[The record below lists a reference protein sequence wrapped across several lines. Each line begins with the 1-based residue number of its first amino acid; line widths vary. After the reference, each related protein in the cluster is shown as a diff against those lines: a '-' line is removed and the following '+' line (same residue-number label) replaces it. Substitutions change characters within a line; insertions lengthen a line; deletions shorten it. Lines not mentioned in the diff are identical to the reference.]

1 MVVNFFVGKNGAGK
15 TNRLLSI
22 AREECKKSKVLIVCN
37 TSHDKYNIPKS
48 HAKKLSSRNLSSTPS
63 RVIKESILQLYFEG
77 GARLN
82 AIGRIFDYVNYAP
95 MIVLRARANKRANL
109 SELNDYVRQ
118 SDDIES
124 KDSVARI
131 AESIIRAGEYEV
143 SIDLTGEKFSNLDA
157 INLLQAES
165 VLRRR
170 RIIKGVEVLVVK
182 PTGAAFPIEF
192 ASSGELTLIS
202 TLTFV
207 MTNIDSETCLLID
220 EPENSLHPRWQK
232 EYVRQLADLT
242 SYYHPETFIAT
253 HAPILLSGAQ
263 ATPDVELNV
272 FFAGNGQRVNLGD
285 EPAGL
290 EDTLW
295 NIFDT
300 VTPANH
306 FLSEELVRE
315 ISSLDESVSL
325 NKVIEN
331 INSLREASYDP
342 AQERVFDAAI
352 KLATEMAA
360 EQ

>member
-1 MVVNFFVGKNGAGK
+1 
-15 TNRLLSI
+15 LLSI
-22 AREECKKSKVLIVCN
+22 AREECKSSNVLIVCN
-37 TSHDKYNIPKS
+37 TSHDKYNIS
-48 HAKKLSSRNLSSTPS
+48 QSQAKKLSSRSLSSTPS
-63 RVIKESILQLYFEG
+63 RVIKDSVLQLYREG
-77 GARLN
+77 GSRLN
-82 AIGRIFDYVNYAP
+82 SIGRILDYVNYAP
-95 MIVLRARANKRANL
+95 IIVLRARANKRANL

-118 SDDIES
+118 SDDVES
-124 KDSVARI
+124 KDFVSKVAEVI
-131 AESIIRAGEYEV
+131 VRAGEYEI
-143 SIDLTGEKFSNLDA
+143 SIDLTGESFSNVDA
-157 INLLQAES
+157 INFLQSEQI
-165 VLRRR
+165 LRRR
-170 RIIKGVEVLVVK
+170 RIIKGIDVLVVK
-182 PTGAAFPIEF
+182 PTGEAIPIEF

-202 TLTFV
+202 TLTFI
-207 MTNIDSETCLLID
+207 MTNIDGETCLLID

-242 SYYHPETFIAT
+242 SYFSPKTFIAT

-263 ATPDVELNV
+263 ATLGVESNI
-272 FFAGNGQRVNLGD
+272 FFASNGQRVTLGD

-315 ISSLDESVSL
+315 ISSLDNNVPL
-325 NKVIEN
+325 DKIIDN

-342 AQERVFDAAI
+342 AQGRVFDAAI

-360 EQ
+360 E